1 MASGLALVSS
11 GVGGAAEVFED
22 GISGLSFQAGD
33 AKSRA
38 AQLEQL
44 WRNPVLLQTLQK
56 NGEQR
61 ARERFSVQR
70 SAKELETLLVQLKR
84 RSPALRPSE

>member
-33 AKSRA
+33 AKSLA
-38 AQLEQL
+38 AQLERL
-44 WRNPVLLQTLQK
+44 WKNP
-56 NGEQR
+56 
-61 ARERFSVQR
+61 
-70 SAKELETLLVQLKR
+70 SA
-84 RSPALRPSE
+84 A